1 MVDTVEA
8 VVAEEEA
15 SVVEEE
21 ASEDPV
27 TTAVVVMAA
36 AGASAGRVQG
46 TLGLGTGS
54 VTLPSAGTPTSAGGT
69 SATSARRPSRRG
81 LAETEEVR
89 FSFSCQLKYFFLMIF
104 LTHFWE
110 KIV

>member
-54 VTLPSAGTPTSAGGT
+54 VTLPSVGTPTSAGGT
-69 SATSARRPSRRG
+69 SATSARRPSQRG

-89 FSFSCQLKYFFLMIF
+89 FSCRFQPKGFLPDDF
-104 LTHFWE
+104 
-110 KIV
+110 

>member
-36 AGASAGRVQG
+36 AGALVGRDQG

-69 SATSARRPSRRG
+69 SATSARHQSQREPVVIQ
-81 LAETEEVR
+81 VR
-89 FSFSCQLKYFFLMIF
+89 TLFFLYYTCI
-104 LTHFWE
+104 
-110 KIV
+110 I